1 MGSLTLQYP
10 PMGGG
15 SAEQQLDGLRR
26 YLIQMA
32 DRLNGADWSA
42 QAVLTE
48 VQQAINAADIPQS
61 AARTEHSG
69 YAALRSLIIK
79 TADYA
84 AENSEELKLKL
95 SGNYVAVSDFGKY
108 WREATL
114 TVQGNELGIEQLFE
128 YAAGVNN
135 AYTVNSKQYV
145 KTGLLYYDGV
155 TPVYGLGVGN
165 IETTVAN
172 EKEVI
177 DRTRNELLTVTPGR
191 IGFWQ
196 DGSEIA
202 YLTGKKFHFPAGTLE
217 AYSAKLTGTVT
228 AGAGSSFG
236 PWTISETSF
245 YRGANTW
252 GGTGLYFGTGGLS
265 VKDRFT
271 VDASGALRA
280 QGAVVSG
287 SIVATGGYIGSWAI
301 NGSELRAPDG
311 LLRLGKTIISG
322 NGIEAEGTVYGRCL
336 LMATSPTMERLH
348 QLQQVSGETYY
359 IPLARCDSSG
369 NTDIF
374 LYPLLLSDLI
384 NYIADNYGSSTGAE
398 PGGTSFPGNA
408 GSAAGYASVCTGF
421 AQSAMGPILTR
432 SDISAE
438 DAAATGRLPTAGRYY
453 SFDQML
459 AVTDPSL
466 GSGVR
471 FWAAN
476 MTEYAA
482 YTDGKLSGATGAS
495 WTNGSFFVQAGQYV
509 VFSNAEIS
517 T

>member
-48 VQQAINAADIPQS
+48 VQQAISAADIPQS
-61 AARTEHSG
+61 AAGTELPG

-84 AENSEELKLKL
+84 AANSEELKLKL

-135 AYTVNSKQYV
+135 AYTVNSRQYV

-172 EKEVI
+172 EQEVI
-177 DRTRNELLTVTPGR
+177 DRTQNELLTVTPGR

-280 QGAVVSG
+280 QGAEISG
-287 SIVATGGYIGSWAI
+287 GIIATSGYIGNWRIDGNTLSAPSGELQLGSVLI
-301 NGSELRAPDG
+301 TKNGVESEG
-311 LLRLGKTIISG
+311 C
-322 NGIEAEGTVYGRCL
+322 VYGRSL
-336 LMATSPTMERLH
+336 LLGASRSME
-348 QLQQVSGETYY
+348 QIKQYQANYGKSYF
-359 IPLARCDSSG
+359 IPLLERGSDGMA
-369 NTDIF
+369 IA
-374 LYPLLLSDLI
+374 LVPLALNDLV
-384 NYIADNYGSSTGAE
+384 NYIADEYGTRTGVEMTIPAYD
-398 PGGTSFPGNA
+398 GNA
-408 GSAAGYASVCTGF
+408 GSTAVFGSVCAFGGGYPET
-421 AQSAMGPILTR
+421 QIQTR
-432 SDISAE
+432 PSIWQA
-438 DAAATGRLPTAGRYY
+438 PTADTGVYCVGGYYY
-453 SFDQML
+453 SFDQTMSWTDAAL
-459 AVTDPSL
+459 GPVTL
-466 GSGVR
+466 
-471 FWAAN
+471 FWAAE
-476 MTEYAA
+476 MKEYTT
-482 YTDGKLSGATGAS
+482 YSDNLISGATGRS
-495 WTNGSFFVQAGQYV
+495 WVNGSILVQNGKFVAIQDKQIA
-509 VFSNAEIS
+509 S
-517 T
+517 